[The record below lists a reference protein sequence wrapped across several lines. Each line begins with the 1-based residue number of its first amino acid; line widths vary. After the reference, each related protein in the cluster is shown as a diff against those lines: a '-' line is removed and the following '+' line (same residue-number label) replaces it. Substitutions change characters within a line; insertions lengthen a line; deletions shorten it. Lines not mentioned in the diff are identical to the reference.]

1 MRVTLCQVLEAFE
14 RRRRVSPFL
23 GNPESGKE
31 AIMGE
36 DVVGEKSR
44 GEGEEDKCAVSSKG
58 RGAEANVDGGLTG
71 RKEWWKMI
79 GQESQLS
86 SMFKVAIMEEAR
98 LVWKPEI
105 SSSSFSSRVC
115 K

>member
-1 MRVTLCQVLEAFE
+1 MCQVLEAFE

-23 GNPESGKE
+23 GNPESGKV

-44 GEGEEDKCAVSSKG
+44 GEGKEDKCAVSSKG
-58 RGAEANVDGGLTG
+58 RGDEANVDGGLTG
-71 RKEWWKMI
+71 RKEWWKTI
-79 GQESQLS
+79 GQERKLS
-86 SMFKVAIMEEAR
+86 SMFKEAMIEGAR
-98 LVWKPEI
+98 LVWKGEL
-105 SSSSFSSRVC
+105 SSSSFPSRVC